1 MKIHEYQAKQLF
13 RQYGIKTPEGILASS
28 EEEALKASE
37 QTNFPCVIKAQV
49 HSGARGKAG
58 GIKLAKNIDE
68 LKTFSSQIIGMELKS
83 VQTGA
88 ESKKV
93 RKVLIEQGIDIS
105 KELYLSITLD
115 RASETAV
122 IIASMEGGMDIEKV
136 AAEAHEKIIKE
147 HINPVFGV
155 QDYNLKNIAY
165 ALDVENKKRL
175 LHTLKELI
183 QIIHR

>member
-28 EEEALKASE
+28 EEEAIKASE
-37 QTNFPCVIKAQV
+37 KTNFPCVIKAQV

-115 RASETAV
+115 RASEAAV
-122 IIASMEGGMDIEKV
+122 IIASTEGGIC
-136 AAEAHEKIIKE
+136 
-147 HINPVFGV
+147 
-155 QDYNLKNIAY
+155 
-165 ALDVENKKRL
+165 L
-175 LHTLKELI
+175 LYTSPSP
-183 QIIHR
+183 RD